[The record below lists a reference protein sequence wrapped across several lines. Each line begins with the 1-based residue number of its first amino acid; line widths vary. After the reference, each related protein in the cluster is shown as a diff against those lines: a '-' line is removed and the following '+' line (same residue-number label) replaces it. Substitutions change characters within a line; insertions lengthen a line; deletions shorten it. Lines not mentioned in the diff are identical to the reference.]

1 MSEEN
6 TIELTVKYDRVN
18 DECSCEKINLNNLKD
33 REKLLELARK
43 SEEDGGLVIANED
56 HYKWNIEPI
65 TKVFLYFSTL
75 EGGEKYIE
83 DLGGAI
89 LEWDAGGD
97 FLEEVNDEFKK
108 ITKDINI
115 NIIKNNPEE
124 ILEQLRLNKE
134 KDRNDEIDTTGYT
147 SDEREI
153 DNNNNNDMDT
163 IDNDSEETPKIS
175 IKIPKIPKKLMQT
188 KKDLIQKEERSN
200 EKEEEDIEE
209 ALEREA
215 TKIKVLLDRE
225 EEKPIEIKTVR
236 VKGFNK
242 IKKRKKS
249 EKEQLANLIKQEREL
264 TNEEKVEIVNTLN
277 SRGNIVDT
285 YEYCITPFL
294 EGIEN
299 INNNPIKDLFKNVE
313 NHEKI
318 NVRTKKEEL
327 KEFIGKIPKENL
339 ARLNCMLSIEGIK
352 ERLNEISENRD
363 SEIKLGDFISDS
375 VNSEVVAR
383 TKTSGYSCNI
393 C

>member
-1 MSEEN
+1 M
-6 TIELTVKYDRVN
+6 
-18 DECSCEKINLNNLKD
+18 
-33 REKLLELARK
+33 
-43 SEEDGGLVIANED
+43 
-56 HYKWNIEPI
+56 
-65 TKVFLYFSTL
+65 
-75 EGGEKYIE
+75 
-83 DLGGAI
+83 
-89 LEWDAGGD
+89 
-97 FLEEVNDEFKK
+97 
-108 ITKDINI
+108 
-115 NIIKNNPEE
+115 
-124 ILEQLRLNKE
+124 
-134 KDRNDEIDTTGYT
+134 
-147 SDEREI
+147 
-153 DNNNNNDMDT
+153 
-163 IDNDSEETPKIS
+163 
-175 IKIPKIPKKLMQT
+175 
-188 KKDLIQKEERSN
+188 
-200 EKEEEDIEE
+200 
-209 ALEREA
+209 
-215 TKIKVLLDRE
+215 
-225 EEKPIEIKTVR
+225 R

-294 EGIEN
+294 EGIED
-299 INNNPIKDLFKNVE
+299 IDSKNNPIKDLFKNVE

-327 KEFIGKIPKENL
+327 KEFIGKIPEENL

-352 ERLNEISENRD
+352 ERLNEISENQD